1 VRANADTPRAAR
13 TARSFGAEGI
23 GLCRT
28 EHMFFAEDR
37 LAAVRCM
44 VLADT
49 DEARKNWLGEVE
61 PMQRSDFEGMLR
73 AMEGLPMTVRLLDW
87 PLHEF
92 LPREEPELVAVAK
105 ALGVDVEEV
114 RDRAEAMHE
123 VNPMLGHRGVRV
135 GLTRPE
141 IYRMQ
146 TRALMEAAVT
156 VVGEG
161 TDVLPEIMIPVV
173 GMAEELRAMTSEVRA
188 EADAVL
194 AKAGVEMRY
203 LVGTMIELPRACLVA
218 DEMAEHAE
226 FFSFG
231 TNDLTQT
238 TFGISRDDAGRFLPA
253 YLSDERKLLSVDPF
267 VRLDTRGVGEL
278 VRIACERG
286 RRTRSDL
293 ELGLCGEHGGEP
305 RSIAFCHEVGLDY
318 VSCSPPRLPV
328 ARLAAAQAALQAKAK
343 AG

>member
-1 VRANADTPRAAR
+1 
-13 TARSFGAEGI
+13 
-23 GLCRT
+23 
-28 EHMFFAEDR
+28 
-37 LAAVRCM
+37 
-44 VLADT
+44 
-49 DEARKNWLGEVE
+49 
-61 PMQRSDFEGMLR
+61 
-73 AMEGLPMTVRLLDW
+73 
-87 PLHEF
+87 
-92 LPREEPELVAVAK
+92 
-105 ALGVDVEEV
+105 V

-146 TRALMEAAVT
+146 TRALMEAAVA
-156 VVGEG
+156 VVGQG

-173 GMAEELRAMTSEVRA
+173 GMSEELAAMTREVRE

-194 AKAGVEMRY
+194 EKAGVEMRY

-253 YLSDERKLLSVDPF
+253 YLSDERKLLSADPF

-305 RSIAFCHEVGLDY
+305 RSIAFCHDAGLDY

-328 ARLAAAQAALQAKAK
+328 ARLAAAQAALSAKTD
-343 AG
+343 GG